1 MHNIC
6 SLYVSKN
13 PRIYRINCQICSL
26 PRGNLCAGI
35 AVPLEPF
42 WITQNNW
49 PSGKFRITLPQVKF
63 LGEGTIL
70 LARLPLPFPL
80 LPWQSLQAVGFA
92 SSEKSFLPFSI
103 FSLVGA
109 SGFTFSR
116 YLPGALS
123 VFLFCGQIPETV
135 VTMGK
140 DSTMFALK
148 NRATP
153 KTPTHL
159 AINGFSQKKFLDSER
174 SAISQGL

>member
-1 MHNIC
+1 MHSIC

-13 PRIYRINCQICSL
+13 LRIYRINCQICSL

-63 LGEGTIL
+63 LGGGSIL

-92 SSEKSFLPFSI
+92 SSEKSFLPFFNI
-103 FSLVGA
+103 F
-109 SGFTFSR
+109 FSR
-116 YLPGALS
+116 CQWIHFFKISARCSL
-123 VFLFCGQIPETV
+123 
-135 VTMGK
+135 
-140 DSTMFALK
+140 
-148 NRATP
+148 
-153 KTPTHL
+153 
-159 AINGFSQKKFLDSER
+159 GFSILRTDPRNSCDNGKRFYSVCIKKQGQPKNGDPISSQRLFSEKVLR
-174 SAISQGL
+174 

>member
-1 MHNIC
+1 MHSIC

-13 PRIYRINCQICSL
+13 LRIYRINCQICSL
-26 PRGNLCAGI
+26 PRENLCTGI

-49 PSGKFRITLPQVKF
+49 PSGKSRITRPQVKF
-63 LGEGTIL
+63 LGGGSIL
-70 LARLPLPFPL
+70 LARLPLPLPL

-140 DSTMFALK
+140 GSTSVYIKKQGQPK
-148 NRATP
+148 NGDPISSQR
-153 KTPTHL
+153 L
-159 AINGFSQKKFLDSER
+159 FSEKVLR
-174 SAISQGL
+174 